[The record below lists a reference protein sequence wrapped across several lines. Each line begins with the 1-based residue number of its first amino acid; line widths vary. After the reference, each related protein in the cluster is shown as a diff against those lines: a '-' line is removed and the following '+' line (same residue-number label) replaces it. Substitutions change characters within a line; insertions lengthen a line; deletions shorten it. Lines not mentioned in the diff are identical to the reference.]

1 MVKKLLSEMPG
12 WVADQ
17 IDLADYVGYLQAP
30 VGTWEGKT
38 YRISIDGDCHNFN
51 YRTDYFE
58 NEELAKAWKD
68 EGHEGNWEV
77 PTTWQKVTEVSKFLK
92 RKETCW
98 FPCLWIFRCSKRL
111 GWICFLLFR
120 KYCYCLCKTS

>member
-1 MVKKLLSEMPG
+1 MPG

-51 YRTDYFE
+51 YRTDYF
-58 NEELAKAWKD
+58 
-68 EGHEGNWEV
+68 
-77 PTTWQKVTEVSKFLK
+77 
-92 RKETCW
+92 
-98 FPCLWIFRCSKRL
+98 
-111 GWICFLLFR
+111 
-120 KYCYCLCKTS
+120 